1 MESTIIL
8 AIIPILN
15 FEINKLI
22 QLFISKFEHGSAN
35 DKYHYLFRYMW
46 MDPGMNWMEK

>member
-22 QLFISKFEHGSAN
+22 QLFISKFEHEVQMTN
-35 DKYHYLFRYMW
+35 IITYLDICEW
-46 MDPGMNWMEK
+46 ILG